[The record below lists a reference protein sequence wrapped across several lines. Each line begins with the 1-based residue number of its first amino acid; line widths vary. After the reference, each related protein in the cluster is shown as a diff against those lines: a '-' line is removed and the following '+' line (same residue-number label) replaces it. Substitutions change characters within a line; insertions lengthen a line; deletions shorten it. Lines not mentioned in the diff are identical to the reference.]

1 MIRMGRGNRP
11 DQPDTPVNNNNTY
24 TTGAQPSYQY
34 QSEAVAAPS
43 RAITDSES
51 MARDIKEGRLS
62 GFVGHGT
69 VLTGETNF
77 EAMLR
82 VDGHLM
88 GTVASDSGTLL
99 VGTNGQVDANISVAA
114 ALVNGNVNGDI
125 IATDKIQLGRTA
137 RVVGNI
143 TTPRLI
149 LEDGAVLEGSCSMF
163 VLLPAVGLANAAA
176 TLVGQNLG
184 AAKPE
189 RAERSVW
196 TAGFLNAGLL
206 GVAGLFFIIFP
217 DLVISIFTQDPAV
230 AAYGRDCLRIVGY
243 GYAFYGLGMVMES
256 SFNGAGDAWTP
267 TYLNF
272 FVFWLIE
279 IPLAYLLATRF
290 AWGPQGVFWAI
301 TISFSILAVTSAL
314 VFKRGKWKL
323 KTV

>member
-1 MIRMGRGNRP
+1 MIRMGRGTKTDEP
-11 DQPDTPVNNNNTY
+11 TTPGNNNY

-125 IATDKIQLGRTA
+125 VATEKIQLGRTA

-149 LEDGAVLEGSCSMF
+149 LEDGAVLEGSCSM
-163 VLLPAVGLANAAA
+163 VKAKEAQEHHAAETESHYRGTEYSTAVEDDEEEETETLFDSTVETDEDEEEETAGAA
-176 TLVGQNLG
+176 T
-184 AAKPE
+184 
-189 RAERSVW
+189 
-196 TAGFLNAGLL
+196 
-206 GVAGLFFIIFP
+206 I
-217 DLVISIFTQDPAV
+217 
-230 AAYGRDCLRIVGY
+230 
-243 GYAFYGLGMVMES
+243 
-256 SFNGAGDAWTP
+256 
-267 TYLNF
+267 
-272 FVFWLIE
+272 
-279 IPLAYLLATRF
+279 
-290 AWGPQGVFWAI
+290 
-301 TISFSILAVTSAL
+301 
-314 VFKRGKWKL
+314 
-323 KTV
+323 